1 MSFVPLRLRSPALLS
16 VVAVVVFVIV
26 AAACWGRWPG
36 NGAGSPRPA
45 PAPGHG
51 STTRV
56 ERLLHDA
63 EQLLLR
69 TCMRRAGFDYHPVP
83 GEQGTGG
90 RDFPYVLDDPV
101 WAARHG
107 YGRDLQQRLRERA
120 RRDPNGA
127 YFRSLSAP
135 RRALALV
142 AANGPGPRGVS
153 ASLPTGGAVRR
164 SDQGCVSDAQR
175 RLYGD
180 LKAWFQAS
188 TTVHALD
195 GMRRSRVVADHRYA
209 RDLAAWAQCMRRAGH
224 PYATPGEARAAAL
237 SGTRPLPRAQ
247 ETALALAEV
256 RCAGRSGLARTAR
269 ELDARHGAA
278 LRRQYRSAI
287 AEKARLQTEAL
298 PRARAVV
305 GGSGRS

>member
-1 MSFVPLRLRSPALLS
+1 M
-16 VVAVVVFVIV
+16 VVFVI
-26 AAACWGRWPG
+26 ATAACWGRWPG
-36 NGAGSPRPA
+36 DGTESPRTAHA
-45 PAPGHG
+45 PRHG
-51 STTRV
+51 STARI

-69 TCMRRAGFDYHPVP
+69 TCMRRAGFDYRPVP
-83 GEQGTGG
+83 DEPGTGE
-90 RDFPYVLDDPV
+90 RDFPYVLDDSA
-101 WAARHG
+101 WASRHG

-135 RRALALV
+135 RRAQALL
-142 AANGPGPRGVS
+142 AANEPGPRGVS
-153 ASLPTGGAVRR
+153 ATLPTGGAVQR
-164 SDQGCVSDAQR
+164 SDHGCVSDGQR

-180 LKAWFQAS
+180 LQAWFQAS

-195 GMRRSRVVADHRYA
+195 AMRRARVVADHRYA
-209 RDLAAWAQCMRRAGH
+209 RDLAVWAQCMRSAGH
-224 PYATPGEARAAAL
+224 PYASPGQARAAAL
-237 SGTRPLPRAQ
+237 SGTDPLPRAR

-256 RCAGRSGLARTAR
+256 RCAVRSGLAGTAR

-278 LRRQYRSAI
+278 LCRQYRSTI

-305 GGSGRS
+305 SGSGRP

>member
-16 VVAVVVFVIV
+16 VVAVIVVVI
-26 AAACWGRWPG
+26 AATACWDRWPG
-36 NGAGSPRPA
+36 NGTGSMRTAHAPR
-45 PAPGHG
+45 HG
-51 STTRV
+51 STARI

-69 TCMRRAGFDYHPVP
+69 SCMRRAGFDYHPVP
-83 GEQGTGG
+83 GEPGTGE
-90 RDFPYVLDDPV
+90 RAFPYVLDDPA
-101 WAARHG
+101 WAGRHG
-107 YGRDLQQRLRERA
+107 YGRDLQQRQRERA

-135 RRALALV
+135 RRAQALL

-153 ASLPTGGAVRR
+153 ATLPTGGAVQR
-164 SDQGCVSDAQR
+164 SDHGCVSDAQR

-188 TTVHALD
+188 TTVHAVD
-195 GMRRSRVVADHRYA
+195 AMRRARVVADHRYA
-209 RDLAAWAQCMRRAGH
+209 RDLAVWAQCMRSAGH
-224 PYATPGEARAAAL
+224 PYASPGQARAAAL
-237 SGTRPLPRAQ
+237 SGAEPRAR

-256 RCAGRSGLARTAR
+256 RCAERSGLAGTAR

-278 LRRQYRSAI
+278 LRRQYRGAI

-305 GGSGRS
+305 NGAGRP

>member
-16 VVAVVVFVIV
+16 VVAVVVFVI
-26 AAACWGRWPG
+26 AAVACWGGWPG
-36 NGAGSPRPA
+36 TGTGSPRT
-45 PAPGHG
+45 APGPRHG
-51 STTRV
+51 STARV

-83 GEQGTGG
+83 GEPGAGE
-90 RDFPYVLDDPV
+90 RAFPYVLDDPD
-101 WAARHG
+101 WASRHG
-107 YGRDLQQRLRERA
+107 YGRDLQQRQRERA

-135 RRALALV
+135 RRARALV

-153 ASLPTGGAVRR
+153 ATLPTGGAVQR
-164 SDQGCVSDAQR
+164 SDHGCVSDAQR

-188 TTVHALD
+188 TTVHSLD
-195 GMRRSRVVADHRYA
+195 AMRRARVVADHRYA

-237 SGTRPLPRAQ
+237 SGTDPLPRAQ
-247 ETALALAEV
+247 ERALALAEV
-256 RCAGRSGLARTAR
+256 RCAERSGLAGTAR
-269 ELDARHGAA
+269 ELDARHDAA

-287 AEKARLQTEAL
+287 AEQVRLRTEAL

-305 GGSGRS
+305 GDAGRS